1 MHTKFVKKTVNCLVG
16 ISLAAS
22 LSACMHDDDD
32 DDNDEHMQ
40 SMNYQ
45 VEVHNLTAGQPLTP
59 LAAIL
64 HKPGYAPWML
74 GASASVGLE
83 TIAESGDGTTLIS
96 EAESNMNYII
106 SMTSS
111 NGPFLPGSSESITL
125 TSESSD
131 DLHLS
136 LVTMLANT
144 NDAFTGISNLNL
156 EDLEEG
162 EKVSVYLKAY
172 DAGTEKNT
180 ESMGTL
186 PGPVDNGEGFNS
198 TRDEFASG
206 EDYVS
211 VHRGAVTV
219 DDDLSSS
226 VLNETHRWNGP
237 VAKLVVTRLQ

>member
-16 ISLAAS
+16 VSLAAS

-32 DDNDEHMQ
+32 DENMQ

-45 VEVHNLTAGQPLTP
+45 VEVYNLTSGQPLTP

-74 GASASVGLE
+74 GASASVGME
-83 TIAESGDGTTLIS
+83 TIAESGDSSTLIS
-96 EAESNMNYII
+96 EAESNMNYIT

-111 NGPFLPGSSESITL
+111 NGPFLPGSSESVTV
-125 TSESSD
+125 TSENSD

-136 LVTMLANT
+136 LVSMLANT

-156 EDLEEG
+156 ENLEKG
-162 EKVSVYLKAY
+162 EKISLYMSAY

-180 ESMGTL
+180 ESLGTL
-186 PGPVDNGEGFNS
+186 PGPADNGEGFNS
-198 TRDEFASG
+198 TRDEYSSS

-211 VHRGAVTV
+211 IHRGAVTV
-219 DDDLSSS
+219 DDGLSSS